1 MYRER
6 GVLVVFSGPSGCGK
20 GTVLKRAMEKNENIF
35 LSVSATTRAPRS
47 EDTDGVTYHF
57 ITKEQFQKLIAEGGM
72 LEYAEYC
79 GNYYGT
85 PRKAVL
91 DRLEAGYD
99 VVLEIEVQGA
109 LQVKEKFPEAVMI
122 FLLPPSIEELA
133 RRLTDRRTE
142 DDGTIRKRMKTA
154 IGEMKLA
161 PQYDYVLI
169 NDSIE
174 ETAERFAAIISAER
188 SKASRMKERICEVL
202 YDA

>member
-1 MYRER
+1 MYKQR

-20 GTVLKRAMEKNENIF
+20 GTVLKRVMEKNENIF
-35 LSVSATTRAPRS
+35 LSVSATTRAPRN

-57 ITKEQFQKLIAEGGM
+57 ITQEQFQKLIAEDGM

-109 LQVKEKFPEAVMI
+109 LQVKKKFPEAVMI

-154 IGEMKLA
+154 ISEMQQA
-161 PQYDYVLI
+161 PQYDYMLI

-174 ETAERFAAIISAER
+174 ETAQRFAAIISAER
-188 SKASRMKERICEVL
+188 SKASRMKERIGEVL

>member
-1 MYRER
+1 MRRER
-6 GVLVVFSGPSGCGK
+6 GVLVVFSAPSGCGK
-20 GTVLKRAMEKNENIF
+20 GTVLKQVMAANSNVF

-57 ITKEQFQKLIAEGGM
+57 ITHERFQKLIDEDGM
-72 LEYAEYC
+72 LEYASYC

-85 PRKAVL
+85 PRQAVL
-91 DRLEAGYD
+91 DRLDAGYD

-122 FLLPPSIEELA
+122 FMLPPSVEELA
-133 RRLTDRRTE
+133 RRLTARQTE

-154 IGEMKLA
+154 ISEMELA
-161 PQYDYVLI
+161 PRYDYVLI
-169 NDSIE
+169 NDTVE

-188 SKASRMKERICEVL
+188 AKPSRMKERMDEVL

>member
-1 MYRER
+1 MKT
-6 GVLVVFSGPSGCGK
+6 FS
-20 GTVLKRAMEKNENIF
+20 
-35 LSVSATTRAPRS
+35 TRAPRN

-57 ITKEQFQKLIAEGGM
+57 ITQEQFQKLIAEDGM

-91 DRLEAGYD
+91 DRLEAGFD

-109 LQVKEKFPEAVMI
+109 LQVKKKFPEAVMI

-154 IGEMKLA
+154 ISEMQQA
-161 PQYDYVLI
+161 PQYDYMLI

-174 ETAERFAAIISAER
+174 ETAQRFAAIISAER
-188 SKASRMKERICEVL
+188 SKASRMKERIGEVL

>member
-57 ITKEQFQKLIAEGGM
+57 ITKEQFQKLIAEDGM

-109 LQVKEKFPEAVMI
+109 LQVKKKFPEAVMI

-188 SKASRMKERICEVL
+188 SKASRMKERIGEVL